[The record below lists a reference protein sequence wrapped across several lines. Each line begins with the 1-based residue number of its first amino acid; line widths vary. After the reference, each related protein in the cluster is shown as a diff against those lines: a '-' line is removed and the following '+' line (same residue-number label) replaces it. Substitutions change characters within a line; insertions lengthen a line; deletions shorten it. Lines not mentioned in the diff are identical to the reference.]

1 MTYDLFF
8 TARRNEQSGGEPL
21 GAAEGVGSDGA
32 PGQEVWL
39 RLVAAARQ
47 VLGEV
52 SVSEDARDFELVH
65 EPTAIY
71 LNYRPNGAR
80 VTVPYWH
87 QGADAEAVIKLVYQ
101 LGEVVQAV
109 SGLDGYDPQLGLP
122 LSDAVAQPELAVAI
136 VDNTSASIT
145 RGGVASPGD
154 G

>member
-8 TARRNEQSGGEPL
+8 AARQDERSGGEPL
-21 GAAEGVGSDGA
+21 GTAEGVGSDEA

-52 SVSEDARDFELVH
+52 SVSEDAREFELAH

-87 QGADAEAVIKLVYQ
+87 QGADAEAVIKLVHQ
-101 LGEVVQAV
+101 LGEAVQAV
-109 SGLDGYDPQLGLP
+109 TGLDGYDPQLGLP

-136 VDNTSASIT
+136 LDNTSASIA
-145 RGGVASPGD
+145 RPPAAGRGD